1 MEIFQ
6 KLGAEVETLWR
17 QKNYNEDL
25 LPEIAAKALT
35 EFDIPSKMSPWE
47 IVTWLMNQTELPGQ
61 QDLMG
66 RFSDVPVTI
75 ARFPRF
81 HIDVYFWYN
90 STTAVHQH
98 GFCGAFQVFEGSSI
112 HSTYKFDPQIR
123 INHYLELGDLRLQ
136 NVELLEKGGV
146 RKIQDGRKF
155 IHALFHLDN
164 PSVTLIIRTPKSQPL
179 SLPQFSYM
187 QPGLAIDPFFE
198 EPNFIKKLQT
208 AKMLLHL
215 KRDDADEQ
223 IANFLKNSDAQ
234 LSYVI
239 LSNLK
244 HLFSNANIE
253 QVFGVEK
260 NSDRFDN
267 LIKIVRAKHGE
278 IATTFTD
285 AIYEQEK
292 IGEISHKRSIVT
304 DAELR
309 FFLAILMN
317 VSEKQKVFSLI
328 KERFPDSEPIDKAL
342 DWTFDLSNTKVLGA
356 NVTNALGISD
366 FDDNDLMALE
376 FMLKDLDEA
385 GVRASLKN
393 DYGLVDADDWIKN
406 LPSRNEKLRAS
417 VVLQVLLN

>member
-17 QKNYNEDL
+17 EKNYNEDL
-25 LPEIAAKALT
+25 LPAIAAKALT

-47 IVTWLMNQTELPGQ
+47 IVTWLMNEIELPGQ

-90 STTAVHQH
+90 STTAIHQH

-112 HSTYKFDPQIR
+112 HSTYEFEMQNKLNFF
-123 INHYLELGDLRLQ
+123 LETGNLTLR
-136 NVELLEKGGV
+136 NVELLNKGGV
-146 RKIQDGRKF
+146 RQIADGRKF

-164 PSVTLIIRTPKSQPL
+164 PSVTLIIRTHRSPL
-179 SLPQFSYM
+179 SSPQFSYM

-215 KRDDADEQ
+215 KRSDADEQ
-223 IANFLKNSDAQ
+223 IANFLRKSDAQ

-267 LIKIVRAKHGE
+267 LIKIVRAKHGD

-292 IGEISHKRSIVT
+292 IGEISQKRSIVT

-328 KERFPDSEPIDKAL
+328 KERFPDSKPIEKAL

-356 NVTNALGISD
+356 NVTNALGIQD
-366 FDDNDLMALE
+366 FDDNDLMAFE
-376 FMLKDLDEA
+376 FLLKDLDEA
-385 GVRASLKN
+385 GIRASLAN
-393 DYGLVDADDWIKN
+393 DYGLANADDWLKN
-406 LPSRNEKLRAS
+406 LELRNSKLKSS
-417 VVLQVLLN
+417 VVLQSLMI

>member
-17 QKNYNEDL
+17 EKNYNEDL
-25 LPEIAAKALT
+25 LPAIAAKALT
-35 EFDIPSKMSPWE
+35 EFDIPTKISPWE
-47 IVTWLMNQTELPGQ
+47 VVDWVLNQTELPGQ

-66 RFSDVPVTI
+66 RFSDVPVTV

-90 STTAVHQH
+90 STTAIHQH

-112 HSTYKFDPQIR
+112 HSTYEFEMQNKLNFFAETG
-123 INHYLELGDLRLQ
+123 NLTLR
-136 NVELLEKGGV
+136 NVELLNKGGV
-146 RKIQDGRKF
+146 RQIADGRKF

-164 PSVTLIIRTPKSQPL
+164 PSVTLIIRTHRSPL
-179 SLPQFSYM
+179 SSPQFSYM

-208 AKMLLHL
+208 ASMLLKL
-215 KRDDADEQ
+215 KRDDADIQ
-223 IANFLKNSDAQ
+223 IADWLENSDAQ
-234 LSYVI
+234 LSYAI
-239 LSNLK
+239 LANLK
-244 HLFSNANIE
+244 HHFSNANIE

-260 NSDRFDN
+260 NNDRFDN
-267 LIKIVRAKHGE
+267 LVKIVRAKHGE
-278 IATTFTD
+278 IAATFTE
-285 AIYEQEK
+285 AISVQEK

-328 KERFPDSEPIDKAL
+328 KERFPGSEPIDKAL

-385 GVRASLKN
+385 GIRASLKN
-393 DYGLVDADDWIKN
+393 DYGLADANDWLIN

-417 VVLQVLLN
+417 VVLQALLN